1 MTTLIS
7 KATDEYIARQ
17 HGKANHSPV
26 MVIDNDKAESD
37 IRTATRRLNEHRR
50 ATVKEHHFLD
60 GEMLKLNGEI
70 RRFET
75 LRLFGLWLLAA
86 AAGLTVV
93 VWLCVTYGLL

>member
-1 MTTLIS
+1 MRKQNRKQNRIKRAHGLENHAPLGLTIDTA
-7 KATDEYIARQ
+7 KA
-17 HGKANHSPV
+17 KA
-26 MVIDNDKAESD
+26 D
-37 IRTATRRLNEHRR
+37 IGAATRRLNEHRR

-75 LRLFGLWLLAA
+75 MRLFGLWLLAA
-86 AAGLTVV
+86 ATGLTVV